1 MSKRVLKK
9 KVNSDNNCQ
18 QKHVT
23 KEDTSVNNTID
34 TNDILRLYFQEQSD
48 IIFTKHQIESYDY
61 FIDKL
66 IADIITQ
73 SNTIIIYYNYL
84 EKFNKYQYE
93 FRLNFDDKFSLDK
106 PIIYKNDGSS
116 ERMTP
121 NICRLRNL
129 TYSAMLHV
137 NLHVTVRQYNGPE
150 YDTYEE
156 KKKYI
161 ENIDVGHIPI
171 MVRSKCCILNNR
183 SSIEAKQLGECE
195 YDQGGYFIIN
205 GSEKVVISQ
214 ERIADN
220 KVHVFQG
227 NKGKSQF
234 SVDAEIKSVPD
245 HSFMIAKNLLVRL
258 RSRDNAIFVLINNFK
273 QEVPLFVCFKALGIE
288 SELDIVKVITYNINS
303 TEHYNMVKLIQ
314 PSLDEGRKYCET
326 QNDAFKAMLDYI
338 RFVGLPKDVIM
349 SENGKIGYLKDA
361 LTRDFLPHVGNSFL
375 RKAYFLGYMVNKLI
389 KCVLGME
396 SFDVRDSYSNKRID
410 TPGLLM
416 GGLFRQH
423 FNKLVTDMKTSILK
437 ELKTSKFKKDVFDI
451 INKNNIYKI
460 IKSTTIDNGLKY
472 SLSTGNWGMK
482 KTGPGKKNKSKA
494 GTAQVLN
501 RLNYNS
507 TLSHLRRVNSPS
519 EKSGKIIPP
528 RMINSSQWG
537 FICYVETP
545 EGASVGLVKN
555 MSNLALFTV
564 AVSSDPVKQIL
575 DNFGIEKIEQVNIED
590 AYIKSKVF
598 VNGDWYG
605 IHKNPEILVPVL
617 RNFRR
622 NGTLHVYTSIYWN
635 YGTNEIFINTDGGRA
650 IRPLYIVENNKL
662 KITDD
667 ILDQI
672 RRNMCSWNKLVCP
685 YLHHK
690 VDINSTEAIA
700 HLNDAALKDLH
711 DQRKHHE
718 TSDKII
724 RQMLK
729 TDENDSDSDDD
740 DVVKVKNPTVK
751 QISSNQMKEAIN
763 NYKKVIETFDTKSVI
778 EYIDPEETQNCLI
791 SMDMNDLNGNK
802 EFSHHIYR
810 YTHCEIHPSL
820 VLGILAGLIPFPD
833 HSQSPR
839 NTYQSAMGKQ
849 AMGLNSTNYKDR
861 METLSYALHYPGKPI
876 VSTKM
881 TDYVHYNDL
890 PIGANVIVAIATYTG
905 YNQEDSLIMN
915 KSAIDR
921 GMFHSTFYRTYKDDE
936 KRIQSSGQ
944 EEIFGIPPE
953 NHTRG
958 RKPGSYDKLDENG
971 FVRKD
976 LYVEGGDTIIGK
988 MIPIKGLTHGD
999 HQVFK
1004 DASTMLRSNETGFVD
1019 KVLLNVNHEGFNF
1032 CKVKI
1037 RTIREPQIGD
1047 KFASRN
1053 GQKGT
1058 VGMTY
1063 LDEDMPFM
1071 SNGVKPDLIM
1081 NPHAIPSRMTMGQ
1094 LIECLLG
1101 KICPELGTYADCTPY
1116 NNINVETL
1124 CQLMEDLGMNAHGDE
1139 ILYNGFTGEQMNVK
1153 IFIGPTFYQRLKHMV
1168 EDKVH
1173 ARASGPMVL
1182 MTRQPAEGRSRDGGL
1197 RLGEMERDCLLSHGA
1212 NVFLKER
1219 LMDNSDNFRI
1229 FVCNRCK
1236 LEAVVNPAKNIYIC
1250 GGCNKCTSFSE
1261 VRIPYAFKLLTQEL
1275 QGMSILQR
1283 FITEV

>member
-1 MSKRVLKK
+1 MSKRVLKRK
-9 KVNSDNNCQ
+9 NESKQPKDSDSSVSNSI
-18 QKHVT
+18 
-23 KEDTSVNNTID
+23 DTS
-34 TNDILRLYFQEQSD
+34 DILRLYFEEQSD

-66 IADIITQ
+66 ISDIITQ
-73 SNTIIIYYNYL
+73 SNTIVIYYNYL

-121 NICRLRNL
+121 DICRLRNL

-137 NLHVTVRQYNGPE
+137 NLHVTVRQYNGPD
-150 YDTYEE
+150 YTAFEE
-156 KKKYI
+156 KTKYI
-161 ENIDVGHIPI
+161 ENIDIGHIPI
-171 MVRSKCCILNNR
+171 MVKSKCCILNNR

-227 NKGKSQF
+227 HKGKSQF
-234 SVDAEIKSVPD
+234 GVDAEIKSVPD

-258 RSRDNAIFVLINNFK
+258 RSRDNAIFVLINSFK

-288 SELDIVKVITYNINS
+288 SELDIVKVITYNVNS
-303 TEHYNMVKLIQ
+303 TEHFNMVELIK
-314 PSLDEGRKYCET
+314 PSLDEGRKYGET
-326 QNDAFKAMLDYI
+326 QNDAFKVMLDYI
-338 RFVGLPKDVIM
+338 RFVGTAKDVVM
-349 SENGKIGYLKDA
+349 SENSKIGYLKEA
-361 LTRDFLPHVGNSFL
+361 LTRDFLPHVGSNFL
-375 RKAYFLGYMVNKLI
+375 KKAYFLGYMVNKLI
-389 KCVLGME
+389 KCVLHME

-437 ELKTSKFKKDVFDI
+437 ELKATKFKRDVFDI

-555 MSNLALFTV
+555 MSNLGLFTV
-564 AVSSDPVKQIL
+564 AVSSEPVKQIL
-575 DNFGIEKIEQVNIED
+575 NSYGIERIETVNIEE
-590 AYIKSKVF
+590 AYSKCKVF

-605 IHKNPEILVPVL
+605 IHKNPEILVPLL
-617 RNFRR
+617 RNLRR
-622 NGTLHVYTSIYWN
+622 DGTLHIYTSVYWN
-635 YGTNEIFINTDGGRA
+635 YSTNELFINTDGGRA

-662 KITDD
+662 KLSDEVCEKIKK
-667 ILDQI
+667 
-672 RRNMCSWNKLVCP
+672 NMYSWNKLVCP
-685 YLHHK
+685 HLHNE
-690 VDINSTEAIA
+690 VDLGTTENIA
-700 HLNDAALKDLH
+700 EMNETAVKELNDYKKRNEKCDAV
-711 DQRKHHE
+711 
-718 TSDKII
+718 I
-724 RQMLK
+724 RDMLK
-729 TDENDSDSDDD
+729 HGSSNEDDD
-740 DVVKVKNPTVK
+740 DANNDANKKPVQTQELNVDR
-751 QISSNQMKEAIN
+751 MREAIQ

-778 EYIDPEETQNCLI
+778 EYIDPEETQNCVI
-791 SMDMNDLNGNK
+791 SMDVSDLINSNK
-802 EFSHHIYR
+802 HNEHSHHIYR

-820 VLGILAGLIPFPD
+820 ALGILAGLIPFPD

-861 METLSYALHYPGKPI
+861 METLSYALHYPGKPL

-890 PIGANVIVAIATYTG
+890 PIGSNVIVAIATYTG

-915 KSAIDR
+915 KSAIER
-921 GMFHSTFYRTYKDDE
+921 GLFHSTFYRTYKDDE

-971 FVRKD
+971 FIKKD
-976 LYVEGGDTIIGK
+976 VYVEGGDTIIGK

-1063 LDEDMPFM
+1063 YDEDMPFM
-1071 SNGVKPDLIM
+1071 SNGVRPDLIM

-1101 KICPELGTYADCTPY
+1101 KICPELGIYADCTPY
-1116 NNINVETL
+1116 NKVNVDTL

-1139 ILYNGFTGEQMNVK
+1139 ILYNGFTGEQMHVK

-1236 LEAVVNPAKNIYIC
+1236 LEAVVNPAKNIYVC
-1250 GGCNKCTSFSE
+1250 GGCDKCTSFSE